1 MSYPQAFPGMV
12 PYKRPAADKAGV
24 PVYQPATTYQQLM
37 QLQQPFVP
45 VSCEYTAPPSSA
57 PPTATVA
64 VAPANVSAPLP
75 AQQPPLQPPA
85 PTSPPSPGLPPPQ
98 SALLESSGPDPAQ
111 VAKEV
116 AQKNYVAALAF
127 AAQQSA
133 MAHAYTQQALKA
145 RAAAGAAG
153 LMRAPQYMMR
163 PSWPPQAMAM
173 PYYQQPYMYAMP
185 PPTQPSAAAVAAA
198 HAAHNPYKKMK
209 TT

>member
-1 MSYPQAFPGMV
+1 M
-12 PYKRPAADKAGV
+12 
-24 PVYQPATTYQQLM
+24 YQPATTYQQLM

-45 VSCEYTAPPSSA
+45 VSCEYPAPPSSA
-57 PPTATVA
+57 APSSATAA
-64 VAPANVSAPLP
+64 SGSGGVSAPLP
-75 AQQPPLQPPA
+75 SHQPPPQPPQPPA
-85 PTSPPSPGLPPPQ
+85 SPVSPPPPP
-98 SALLESSGPDPAQ
+98 ALLESTQPDPAQ

-133 MAHAYTQQALKA
+133 MAHAYTQQAMKA
-145 RAAAGAAG
+145 RAAAGAAAG
-153 LMRAPQYMMR
+153 SLMRAPPYMMR
-163 PSWPPQAMAM
+163 PSWPPQPMPM

-185 PPTQPSAAAVAAA
+185 PPTPPSAAAVAAA